1 MRNKI
6 VTALIASSLL
16 ASALLA
22 VPAQVLAVDPVT
34 HWVALGATLSDGPGT
49 SCADPGYRSNNQ
61 DALEDALDGVLE
73 GDTVHICAGEYVYT
87 ADFDDESVLL
97 PDNVTIEGAG
107 AGSTILNGADQ
118 YYLLAVEHADGIV
131 VQNLGF
137 EHGQDVIGAGLYV
150 DDSEVDVLNCS
161 FSNNEATTD
170 GGAGIYAEYSDVSVY
185 GSSFSNNSAS
195 DGGAGL
201 YADHSSVSVYDSSFS
216 NNSTSWGGAGL
227 YARNSSVS
235 VYDSSFSNNAA
246 PFGGGLVARL
256 SAVVI
261 ERSTFTENVA
271 TNDED
276 DYGGAAVYT
285 YDGEINIVNSR
296 FVRNESAGV
305 GGAVELYW
313 GPVTISGSTFIGNKA
328 QQGPA
333 IDVYG
338 NDSPLI
344 VTNSSFINNVNTADD
359 NVDSSYDDGA
369 AITSERND
377 SDLTLTGNIFRG
389 NRGAEYGGAVQTWRV
404 TGEII
409 ITNNRFERNMADE
422 GGALW
427 IDVRGGTQDIRGN
440 TFRGNR
446 AKKGGAIA
454 FECEV
459 SPARTVSR
467 LLARQNRFSGNSAS
481 RGARS
486 ANVFASDYGCD

>member
-34 HWVALGATLSDGPGT
+34 HWVALGAALDAGPGT
-49 SCADPGYRSNNQ
+49 SCAAPGYRSNNQ
-61 DALEDALDGVLE
+61 DALEDALDDVSA

-87 ADFDDESVLL
+87 ADFNAPGAL

-118 YYLLAVEHADGIV
+118 YYLLAVENADGIV

-137 EHGQDVIGAGLYV
+137 EHGQDTYGAGLYV

-161 FSNNEATTD
+161 FSNNEATT
-170 GGAGIYAEYSDVSVY
+170 GAGAGLYAEDSDVNVFD
-185 GSSFSNNSAS
+185 SSFSSNEAPS

-201 YADHSSVSVYDSSFS
+201 YAYG
-216 NNSTSWGGAGL
+216 STV
-227 YARNSSVS
+227 NVF
-235 VYDSSFSNNAA
+235 DSSFSNNAA
-246 PFGGGLVARL
+246 LFGGALVAED
-256 SAVVI
+256 STVVI

-271 TNDED
+271 TNDD
-276 DYGGAAVYT
+276 NDYGGAAAYT
-285 YDGEINIVNSR
+285 YNGEITIINSR

-305 GGAVELYW
+305 GGAVELYD

-338 NDSPLI
+338 DDSPLV
-344 VTNSSFINNVNTADD
+344 VTGSSFINNVNTTDN
-359 NVDSSYDDGA
+359 NVDSEYDDGA
-369 AITSERND
+369 AISSERND

-389 NRGAEYGGAVQTWRV
+389 NRGAEYGGAVETWRV

-481 RGARS
+481 RSARS
-486 ANVFASDYGCD
+486 ANVFASDYDSSEFGDCAFD

>member
-6 VTALIASSLL
+6 VTALFASSLL

-34 HWVALGATLSDGPGT
+34 HWVALGAALDAGPGT
-49 SCADPGYRSNNQ
+49 SCANPGYRSNNQ
-61 DALEDALDGVLE
+61 DALEDALDAVSA

-87 ADFDDESVLL
+87 LDFDEPTSL
-97 PDNVTIEGAG
+97 PDNITIEGAG

-118 YYLLAVEHADGIV
+118 YYLLAVENADGIV
-131 VQNLGF
+131 VQDLSF
-137 EHGQDVIGAGLYV
+137 EHGEDTYGAGLYIYYSQV
-150 DDSEVDVLNCS
+150 EVRNCS

-170 GGAGIYAEYSDVSVY
+170 GGAGIYAEDSDVSVFD
-185 GSSFSNNSAS
+185 SSFSNNSTS

-201 YADHSSVSVYDSSFS
+201 YAD
-216 NNSTSWGGAGL
+216 
-227 YARNSSVS
+227 NSSVS

-271 TNDED
+271 TNDEV

-285 YDGEINIVNSR
+285 YDGEISIVNSR

-305 GGAVELYW
+305 GGAVELYD

-338 NDSPLI
+338 DDSPLV
-344 VTNSSFINNVNTADD
+344 VTGSSFINNVNTTDS

-369 AITSERND
+369 AISSERND

-389 NRGAEYGGAVQTWRV
+389 NRGAEYGGAVETWRV
-404 TGEII
+404 TGVII
-409 ITNNRFERNMADE
+409 ITNNRFERNISDEE

-459 SPARTVSR
+459 SPERTVAR
-467 LLARQNRFSGNSAS
+467 LLVRQNRFSGNSAS
-481 RGARS
+481 RSARS
-486 ANVFASDYGCD
+486 ANVFASDYGSSEWRDCDFD

>member
-6 VTALIASSLL
+6 VTALFASSLL

-22 VPAQVLAVDPVT
+22 VPAQVLAVPGPVT
-34 HWVALGATLSDGPGT
+34 HWVALGAALDAGPGT
-49 SCADPGYRSNNQ
+49 SCAEPGYRSNNQ
-61 DALEDALDGVLE
+61 DALENALDDVSA

-87 ADFDDESVLL
+87 ADFDEPVSL
-97 PDNVTIEGAG
+97 PNNVTIEGAG
-107 AGSTILNGADQ
+107 AGSTILNGADEHD
-118 YYLLAVEHADGIV
+118 LLGVYSADGIV
-131 VQNLGF
+131 VQDLSF
-137 EHGQDVIGAGLYV
+137 DHGKDAYGAGLYV

-161 FSNNEATTD
+161 FLNNEATAD
-170 GGAGIYAEYSDVSVY
+170 GGAGLYAEDSTVNVFD
-185 GSSFSNNSAS
+185 SSFSNNSTS

-201 YADHSSVSVYDSSFS
+201 YADGSTVSVF
-216 NNSTSWGGAGL
+216 
-227 YARNSSVS
+227 
-235 VYDSSFSNNAA
+235 DSSFSNNAA
-246 PFGGGLVARL
+246 AFGGGLVARL
-256 SAVVI
+256 STVVI
-261 ERSTFTENVA
+261 ERSTFTENIA
-271 TNDED
+271 TNDEV
-276 DYGGAAVYT
+276 DYGGAAVYN
-285 YDGEINIVNSR
+285 YDGEISIVNSR

-305 GGAVELYW
+305 GGAVELYD

-338 NDSPLI
+338 DASPLV
-344 VTNSSFINNVNTADD
+344 VTDSSFINNVNTTDS

-369 AITSERND
+369 AISSERND

-389 NRGAEYGGAVQTWRV
+389 NRGAEYGGAVETWRV
-404 TGEII
+404 TGVII
-409 ITNNRFERNMADE
+409 ITNNRFERNIADEE

-459 SPARTVSR
+459 SPERTVAR
-467 LLARQNRFSGNSAS
+467 LLVRQNRFSGNSAS
-481 RGARS
+481 RSARS
-486 ANVFASDYGCD
+486 ANVFASDYGSSEWRDCDFD

>member
-16 ASALLA
+16 ASAVLA

-34 HWVALGATLSDGPGT
+34 HWVALGAALDAGPGT
-49 SCADPGYRSNNQ
+49 SCAAPGYRSNNQ
-61 DALEDALDGVLE
+61 DALENALDDASA

-87 ADFDDESVLL
+87 ANFEEFSVSLQ
-97 PDNVTIEGAG
+97 DNVTIEGAG
-107 AGSTILNGADQ
+107 AGSTILNGDDQ
-118 YYLLAVEHADGIV
+118 YYLLGIYSADGIV
-131 VQNLGF
+131 VQNLSF
-137 EHGQDVIGAGLYV
+137 EHGEDLYGAGLYV
-150 DDSEVDVLNCS
+150 YGSEVDVLNCS
-161 FSNNEATTD
+161 FSNNEATYY
-170 GGAGIYAEYSDVSVY
+170 GGGGLYAEYSTVNVFD
-185 GSSFSNNSAS
+185 SSFSNNSTS

-201 YADHSSVSVYDSSFS
+201 YADDSTVSVFDSSF
-216 NNSTSWGGAGL
+216 L
-227 YARNSSVS
+227 
-235 VYDSSFSNNAA
+235 NNAA
-246 PFGGGLVARL
+246 PFGGALVAED
-256 SAVVI
+256 STVVI

-271 TNDED
+271 TNDAD
-276 DYGGAAVYT
+276 NYGGAAAYT
-285 YDGEINIVNSR
+285 YNGEITIINSR
-296 FVRNESAGV
+296 FVQNESAGV
-305 GGAVELYW
+305 GGAVELYD

-338 NDSPLI
+338 DASPLV
-344 VTNSSFINNVNTADD
+344 VTDSSFINNVNTTDN
-359 NVDSSYDDGA
+359 NVDSGYDDGG
-369 AITSERND
+369 AISSERND

-389 NRGAEYGGAVQTWRV
+389 NRGAESGGAVETWRV

-481 RGARS
+481 RSARS
-486 ANVFASDYGCD
+486 ANVFASDYDSSEFGDCAFD

>member
-6 VTALIASSLL
+6 VTALFASSLL

-22 VPAQVLAVDPVT
+22 VPAQVLAVPGPVT

-61 DALEDALDGVLE
+61 DALEDALNHVSEEDI
-73 GDTVHICAGEYVYT
+73 VHICAGEYVYT
-87 ADFDDESVLL
+87 ASFSHLASL

-118 YYLLAVEHADGIV
+118 YDLLGIFFAVGIV
-131 VQNLGF
+131 VQDMSF
-137 EHGQDVIGAGLYV
+137 EHGEGIYGAGLYIE
-150 DDSEVDVLNCS
+150 SSEEVDVLNCT
-161 FSNNEATTD
+161 FSNNEGSY
-170 GGAGIYAEYSDVSVY
+170 GGALVA
-185 GSSFSNNSAS
+185 
-195 DGGAGL
+195 
-201 YADHSSVSVYDSSFS
+201 YDS
-216 NNSTSWGGAGL
+216 T
-227 YARNSSVS
+227 
-235 VYDSSFSNNAA
+235 
-246 PFGGGLVARL
+246 
-256 SAVVI
+256 VVI
-261 ERSTFTENVA
+261 ENSTFTENIA
-271 TNDED
+271 THDAE
-276 DYGGAAVYT
+276 DYGGGAVYN
-285 YDGEINIVNSR
+285 YSGEISIVNSR

-305 GGAVELYW
+305 GGAVELW
-313 GPVTISGSTFIGNKA
+313 DDSPVTISGSTFIGNKA

-338 NDSPLI
+338 DDSPLI
-344 VTNSSFINNVNTADD
+344 VTGSSFINNVNTARERGAYG
-359 NVDSSYDDGA
+359 YDDAA
-369 AITSERND
+369 AISSENND
-377 SDLTLTGNIFRG
+377 SDLTLTGNIFHG
-389 NRGAEYGGAVQTWRV
+389 NRGAEYGGAVEVWDV

-409 ITNNRFERNMADE
+409 IANNRFERNVSDE

-459 SPARTVSR
+459 SPVRTVSR

-481 RGARS
+481 RSARS
-486 ANVFASDYGCD
+486 ANVFASDYGNCTD

>member
-6 VTALIASSLL
+6 VTALFASSLL

-34 HWVALGATLSDGPGT
+34 HWVALGEALDAGPGT
-49 SCADPGYRSNNQ
+49 SCAAPGYRSNNQ
-61 DALEDALDGVLE
+61 DALENALDHVLV

-87 ADFDDESVLL
+87 ADFDEPVSL
-97 PDNVTIEGAG
+97 PNNVTIEGAG
-107 AGSTILNGADQ
+107 AGSTILNGADEHD
-118 YYLLAVEHADGIV
+118 LLGIYSADGIV
-131 VQNLGF
+131 VQDLSF
-137 EHGQDVIGAGLYV
+137 DHGKDSYGAGLYV
-150 DDSEVDVLNCS
+150 YDSEVDVLNCS
-161 FSNNEATTD
+161 FLNNEATAD
-170 GGAGIYAEYSDVSVY
+170 GGAGLYAEDSTVNVFD
-185 GSSFSNNSAS
+185 SSFSNNSTS

-201 YADHSSVSVYDSSFS
+201 YADGSTVSVFDSSFS
-216 NNSTSWGGAGL
+216 NNEASFGGA
-227 YARNSSVS
+227 
-235 VYDSSFSNNAA
+235 
-246 PFGGGLVARL
+246 LVAAEI
-256 SAVVI
+256 STVVI
-261 ERSTFTENVA
+261 ERSTFTENIA

-305 GGAVELYW
+305 GGAVELYD

-338 NDSPLI
+338 DASPLV
-344 VTNSSFINNVNTADD
+344 VTDSSFINNVNTTDS

-369 AITSERND
+369 AISSERNN

-389 NRGAEYGGAVQTWRV
+389 NRGAGYGGAVETWRV

-409 ITNNRFERNMADE
+409 ITSNRFERNIADEE

-459 SPARTVSR
+459 SPERTVAR
-467 LLARQNRFSGNSAS
+467 LLVRQNRFSGNSAS
-481 RGARS
+481 RSARS
-486 ANVFASDYGCD
+486 ANVFASDYGSSEWRDCDFD

>member
-6 VTALIASSLL
+6 VTALFASSLL

-61 DALEDALDGVLE
+61 DALKNALDHVLV
-73 GDTVHICAGEYVYT
+73 GDTVHICAGEYVST
-87 ADFDDESVLL
+87 ADFIVPASL

-118 YYLLAVEHADGIV
+118 YYLLAVENADGIV
-131 VQNLGF
+131 VQDLSF
-137 EHGQDVIGAGLYV
+137 EHGEDTYGAGLYIYYSQV
-150 DDSEVDVLNCS
+150 EVRNCS

-170 GGAGIYAEYSDVSVY
+170 GGAGIYAEDSDVSVFD
-185 GSSFSNNSAS
+185 SSFSNNSTSAIS

-201 YADHSSVSVYDSSFS
+201 YAD
-216 NNSTSWGGAGL
+216 
-227 YARNSSVS
+227 NSSVS

-261 ERSTFTENVA
+261 ERSTFTENIA
-271 TNDED
+271 TNDGD

-305 GGAVELYW
+305 GGAVELYD

-338 NDSPLI
+338 DDSPLV
-344 VTNSSFINNVNTADD
+344 VTGSSFINNVNTTDN

-369 AITSERND
+369 AISSERND

-389 NRGAEYGGAVQTWRV
+389 NRGAEYGGAVETWRV

-481 RGARS
+481 RSARS
-486 ANVFASDYGCD
+486 ANVFASDYDSSEFGDCAFD

>member
-6 VTALIASSLL
+6 VTALFASSLL

-22 VPAQVLAVDPVT
+22 VPAQVLAVPGPVT

-61 DALEDALDGVLE
+61 VALKNALDEVSA
-73 GDTVHICAGEYVYT
+73 GDIVHICAGEYVST
-87 ADFDDESVLL
+87 ADFIVPASL

-107 AGSTILNGADQ
+107 VGSTILNGADQ
-118 YYLLAVEHADGIV
+118 YYLLAVENADGIV
-131 VQNLGF
+131 VQNLSF
-137 EHGQDVIGAGLYV
+137 EHGRDTYGAGLYIYYSQV
-150 DDSEVDVLNCS
+150 EVRNCS
-161 FSNNEATTD
+161 FSNNEATTY
-170 GGAGIYAEYSDVSVY
+170 GGAGIYAEDSDVSV
-185 GSSFSNNSAS
+185 F
-195 DGGAGL
+195 
-201 YADHSSVSVYDSSFS
+201 DSSFS
-216 NNSTSWGGAGL
+216 NNSTSAGGAGL
-227 YARNSSVS
+227 WAENSDVS
-235 VYDSSFSNNAA
+235 VFDSSFSNNAA

-256 SAVVI
+256 SAVAI
-261 ERSTFTENVA
+261 ERSTFTENIA
-271 TNDED
+271 TNDGV

-285 YDGEINIVNSR
+285 YDGEINIVSSR

-305 GGAVELYW
+305 GGAVELYD

-338 NDSPLI
+338 NDSPLV
-344 VTNSSFINNVNTADD
+344 VTDSSFINNVNTTD
-359 NVDSSYDDGA
+359 NSVESSYDDGA
-369 AITSERND
+369 AISSENND
-377 SDLTLTGNIFRG
+377 SDLTLTGNIFHG
-389 NRGAEYGGAVQTWRV
+389 NRGAEYGGAVEVWDV

-409 ITNNRFERNMADE
+409 IANNRFERNVSDE

-467 LLARQNRFSGNSAS
+467 LLVRQNRFSGNSAS
-481 RGARS
+481 RSARS
-486 ANVFASDYGCD
+486 ANVFASDYDYCD

>member
-1 MRNKI
+1 MLPVKHGGHMRNKI
-6 VTALIASSLL
+6 VTALFASSLL

-34 HWVALGATLSDGPGT
+34 HWVALGAALDAGRPGT

-61 DALEDALDGVLE
+61 DALENALDHVLV

-87 ADFDDESVLL
+87 ADFDEPLSLH
-97 PDNVTIEGAG
+97 NVTIEGAG

-118 YYLLAVEHADGIV
+118 HSLLGIYFGVGIV
-131 VQNLGF
+131 VQDMSF
-137 EHGQDVIGAGLYV
+137 EHGDDAYGAGLYIE
-150 DDSEVDVLNCS
+150 SSEEVDVLNCT
-161 FSNNEATTD
+161 FSNNEGLY
-170 GGAGIYAEYSDVSVY
+170 GGALVA
-185 GSSFSNNSAS
+185 
-195 DGGAGL
+195 
-201 YADHSSVSVYDSSFS
+201 YDS
-216 NNSTSWGGAGL
+216 T
-227 YARNSSVS
+227 
-235 VYDSSFSNNAA
+235 
-246 PFGGGLVARL
+246 
-256 SAVVI
+256 VVI
-261 ERSTFTENVA
+261 ENSTFTENIA
-271 TNDED
+271 THDAE
-276 DYGGAAVYT
+276 DYGGGAVYN
-285 YDGEINIVNSR
+285 YSGEISIVNSR

-305 GGAVELYW
+305 GGAVELYD

-338 NDSPLI
+338 DDSPLT
-344 VTNSSFINNVNTADD
+344 VTDSSFINNVNTTDN
-359 NVDSSYDDGA
+359 NVDSEYDDGA
-369 AITSERND
+369 AISSENND

-389 NRGAEYGGAVQTWRV
+389 NRGAAYGGAVEVWDV

-409 ITNNRFERNMADE
+409 IANNRFERNVSDE

-467 LLARQNRFSGNSAS
+467 LLVRQNRFSGNSAS
-481 RGARS
+481 RSARS
-486 ANVFASDYGCD
+486 ANVFASEFGCS

>member
-6 VTALIASSLL
+6 VTALFASSLL

-61 DALEDALDGVLE
+61 DALEDALDAVSA
-73 GDTVHICAGEYVYT
+73 GDVIHICAGEYVYT
-87 ADFDDESVLL
+87 DDFVGPGGDL

-107 AGSTILNGADQ
+107 AGSTILNGDDQ
-118 YYLLAVEHADGIV
+118 YYLLGIISADGIV
-131 VQNLGF
+131 VQDLSFDHAEDNY
-137 EHGQDVIGAGLYV
+137 GAGLFI
-150 DDSEVDVLNCS
+150 EGGQVDVLNCS
-161 FSNNEATTD
+161 FSNNEAGYGGALVAYD
-170 GGAGIYAEYSDVSVY
+170 GG
-185 GSSFSNNSAS
+185 
-195 DGGAGL
+195 
-201 YADHSSVSVYDSSFS
+201 
-216 NNSTSWGGAGL
+216 T
-227 YARNSSVS
+227 
-235 VYDSSFSNNAA
+235 
-246 PFGGGLVARL
+246 
-256 SAVVI
+256 VVI
-261 ERSTFTENVA
+261 ENSTFTENVA
-271 TNDED
+271 TDDRD
-276 DYGGAAVYT
+276 DYGGAAVYN
-285 YDGEINIVNSR
+285 YGGEITIINSR

-305 GGAVELYW
+305 GGAVELYD
-313 GPVTISGSTFIGNKA
+313 GPVTISGSTFIENRA

-338 NDSPLI
+338 DDSPLV
-344 VTNSSFINNVNTADD
+344 VTDSRFINNVNTA
-359 NVDSSYDDGA
+359 YDDGA

-389 NRGAEYGGAVQTWRV
+389 NRGAEYGGAVETWRV

-446 AKKGGAIA
+446 AEKGGAIA

>member
-6 VTALIASSLL
+6 VTALFASSLL

-22 VPAQVLAVDPVT
+22 VPAQVLAVPGPVT
-34 HWVALGATLSDGPGT
+34 HWVALGAAFDTGPGT

-61 DALEDALDGVLE
+61 DALENALDEVSA
-73 GDTVHICAGEYVYT
+73 GDTVHICVGEYVYT
-87 ADFDDESVLL
+87 ADFDEPALL
-97 PDNVTIEGAG
+97 PNNVTIEGAG
-107 AGSTILNGADQ
+107 AGSTILNGADEHD
-118 YYLLAVEHADGIV
+118 LLGIYSADGIV
-131 VQNLGF
+131 VQDLSF
-137 EHGQDVIGAGLYV
+137 DHGKDAYGAGLYV

-161 FSNNEATTD
+161 FSNNEAT
-170 GGAGIYAEYSDVSVY
+170 A
-185 GSSFSNNSAS
+185 

-201 YADHSSVSVYDSSFS
+201 YAEDSTVNVF
-216 NNSTSWGGAGL
+216 
-227 YARNSSVS
+227 
-235 VYDSSFSNNAA
+235 DSSFSNNAA
-246 PFGGGLVARL
+246 AFGGGLVARL
-256 SAVVI
+256 STVVI
-261 ERSTFTENVA
+261 ERSTFTENIA
-271 TNDED
+271 TNDAVN
-276 DYGGAAVYT
+276 YGGGALYT
-285 YDGEINIVNSR
+285 YDGEISIVNSR

-305 GGAVELYW
+305 GGAVELYD

-338 NDSPLI
+338 DASPLV
-344 VTNSSFINNVNTADD
+344 VTDSSFINNVNTTDS

-369 AITSERND
+369 AISSERNN

-389 NRGAEYGGAVQTWRV
+389 NRGAEYGGAVETWRV
-404 TGEII
+404 TGVII
-409 ITNNRFERNMADE
+409 ITNNRFERNIADEE

-459 SPARTVSR
+459 SPERTVAR
-467 LLARQNRFSGNSAS
+467 LLVRQNRFSGNSAS
-481 RGARS
+481 RSARS
-486 ANVFASDYGCD
+486 ANVFASDYGSSEWRDCDFD

>member
-6 VTALIASSLL
+6 VTALLASSLL

-22 VPAQVLAVDPVT
+22 VPAQVLAVPGPVT
-34 HWVALGATLSDGPGT
+34 HWVALGAAFDTGPGT

-61 DALEDALDGVLE
+61 DALENALDDVSV

-87 ADFDDESVLL
+87 ADFDEPASL
-97 PDNVTIEGAG
+97 PNNVTIEGAG
-107 AGSTILNGADQ
+107 AGSTILNGADEHD
-118 YYLLAVEHADGIV
+118 LLGIYSADGIV
-131 VQNLGF
+131 VQDLSF
-137 EHGQDVIGAGLYV
+137 DHGKDAYGAGLYV
-150 DDSEVDVLNCS
+150 YDSGVDVLNCS
-161 FSNNEATTD
+161 FSNNEATAD
-170 GGAGIYAEYSDVSVY
+170 GGAGLYAEDSTVNVFD
-185 GSSFSNNSAS
+185 SSFSNNSTS

-201 YADHSSVSVYDSSFS
+201 YADGSTVSVF
-216 NNSTSWGGAGL
+216 
-227 YARNSSVS
+227 
-235 VYDSSFSNNAA
+235 DSSFSNNAA
-246 PFGGGLVARL
+246 PFGGALVAED
-256 SAVVI
+256 STVVI
-261 ERSTFTENVA
+261 ERSTFTENIA
-271 TNDED
+271 TNDAVN
-276 DYGGAAVYT
+276 YGGGALYT
-285 YDGEINIVNSR
+285 YDGEISIVNSR

-305 GGAVELYW
+305 GGAVELYD

-338 NDSPLI
+338 DASPLV
-344 VTNSSFINNVNTADD
+344 VTDSSFINNVNTTDS

-369 AITSERND
+369 AISSERNN

-389 NRGAEYGGAVQTWRV
+389 NRGAEYGGAVETWRV

-409 ITNNRFERNMADE
+409 ITSNRFERNIADEE

-459 SPARTVSR
+459 SPERTVAR
-467 LLARQNRFSGNSAS
+467 LLVRQNRFSGNSAS
-481 RGARS
+481 RSARS
-486 ANVFASDYGCD
+486 ANVFASDYGSSEWRDCDFD

>member
-6 VTALIASSLL
+6 VTALFASSLL

-34 HWVALGATLSDGPGT
+34 HWVALGAALSDGPGT
-49 SCADPGYRSNNQ
+49 SCADPGYRSSNQ
-61 DALEDALDGVLE
+61 DALEDALDAVSE
-73 GDTVHICAGEYVYT
+73 GDVIHICAGEYVYT
-87 ADFDDESVLL
+87 ADFGVPGAFL

-107 AGSTILNGADQ
+107 AGSTILNGDDQ
-118 YYLLAVEHADGIV
+118 YYLLGIVSADGIV
-131 VQNLGF
+131 VQDLSF
-137 EHGQDVIGAGLYV
+137 DHAEDIYAAGLYI
-150 DDSEVDVLNCS
+150 SGGQVDVLNCS
-161 FSNNEATTD
+161 FSSNEAGY
-170 GGAGIYAEYSDVSVY
+170 GGA
-185 GSSFSNNSAS
+185 
-195 DGGAGL
+195 
-201 YADHSSVSVYDSSFS
+201 
-216 NNSTSWGGAGL
+216 
-227 YARNSSVS
+227 
-235 VYDSSFSNNAA
+235 
-246 PFGGGLVARL
+246 LVAEGGT
-256 SAVVI
+256 VVI
-261 ERSTFTENVA
+261 ENSTFTENVA
-271 TNDED
+271 TDDRN
-276 DYGGAAVYT
+276 DYGGAAVYN
-285 YDGEINIVNSR
+285 YGGEITIISSL

-305 GGAVELYW
+305 GGAIEVYD

-338 NDSPLI
+338 DDSPLV
-344 VTNSSFINNVNTADD
+344 VTDSTFINNVN
-359 NVDSSYDDGA
+359 SEYDDGA
-369 AITSERND
+369 AISSERND

-389 NRGAEYGGAVQTWRV
+389 NRGAEYGGAVETWLV

-467 LLARQNRFSGNSAS
+467 LLVRQNRFSGNIAS

>member
-1 MRNKI
+1 MRNKM
-6 VTALIASSLL
+6 VTALFTSSLL

-22 VPAQVLAVDPVT
+22 LPARSRALEPVT

-61 DALEDALDGVLE
+61 DALEDALDAVSA
-73 GDTVHICAGEYVYT
+73 GDVIHICAGEYVYT
-87 ADFDDESVLL
+87 DDFVGPGGDL

-107 AGSTILNGADQ
+107 AGSTILNGDDQ
-118 YYLLAVEHADGIV
+118 YYLLSIESADGIV
-131 VQNLGF
+131 VQDLSIDHAEDTGLWI
-137 EHGQDVIGAGLYV
+137 EYGQ
-150 DDSEVDVLNCS
+150 VDVLNCS
-161 FSNNEATTD
+161 FSNNEAGY
-170 GGAGIYAEYSDVSVY
+170 GGA
-185 GSSFSNNSAS
+185 
-195 DGGAGL
+195 
-201 YADHSSVSVYDSSFS
+201 
-216 NNSTSWGGAGL
+216 
-227 YARNSSVS
+227 
-235 VYDSSFSNNAA
+235 
-246 PFGGGLVARL
+246 LVAFA
-256 SAVVI
+256 STVVI
-261 ERSTFTENVA
+261 QNSTFTENVA
-271 TNDED
+271 TDDDD
-276 DYGGAAVYT
+276 DYGGAAVYN
-285 YDGEINIVNSR
+285 YGGEITIINSR

-305 GGAVELYW
+305 GGAVELYD

-338 NDSPLI
+338 DDSPLI
-344 VTNSSFINNVNTADD
+344 VTDSTFINNVNTADD

-389 NRGAEYGGAVQTWRV
+389 NRGAEYGGAVETWRV

>member
-16 ASALLA
+16 ASAVLA

-34 HWVALGATLSDGPGT
+34 HWVALGATLSNGPGT

-61 DALEDALDGVLE
+61 DALEDALDAVSA
-73 GDTVHICAGEYVYT
+73 GDVIHICAGEYVYT
-87 ADFDDESVLL
+87 APFDGPGGDL

-107 AGSTILNGADQ
+107 AGSTILNGDDQ
-118 YYLLAVEHADGIV
+118 YFLLGIESAEGIV
-131 VQNLGF
+131 VQDLSF
-137 EHGQDVIGAGLYV
+137 DHGEEIYGAGLYI
-150 DDSEVDVLNCS
+150 DGGQVDVLNCS
-161 FSNNEATTD
+161 FSNNEAGY
-170 GGAGIYAEYSDVSVY
+170 GGA
-185 GSSFSNNSAS
+185 
-195 DGGAGL
+195 
-201 YADHSSVSVYDSSFS
+201 
-216 NNSTSWGGAGL
+216 
-227 YARNSSVS
+227 
-235 VYDSSFSNNAA
+235 
-246 PFGGGLVARL
+246 LVAYEGT
-256 SAVVI
+256 VVI
-261 ERSTFTENVA
+261 ENSTFTENVA
-271 TNDED
+271 TDDRD
-276 DYGGAAVYT
+276 DYGGAAVYN
-285 YDGEINIVNSR
+285 YGGEITIINSR

-305 GGAVELYW
+305 GGAVELYD

-338 NDSPLI
+338 DDSPLI
-344 VTNSSFINNVNTADD
+344 VTDSTFINNVNTADD

-389 NRGAEYGGAVQTWRV
+389 NRGAEYGGAVETWRV

-467 LLARQNRFSGNSAS
+467 LLARQNRFSGNIAS

-486 ANVFASDYGCD
+486 ANVFASDYDSSEFGDCAFD

>member
-1 MRNKI
+1 
-6 VTALIASSLL
+6 
-16 ASALLA
+16 
-22 VPAQVLAVDPVT
+22 
-34 HWVALGATLSDGPGT
+34 
-49 SCADPGYRSNNQ
+49 
-61 DALEDALDGVLE
+61 
-73 GDTVHICAGEYVYT
+73 
-87 ADFDDESVLL
+87 
-97 PDNVTIEGAG
+97 
-107 AGSTILNGADQ
+107 
-118 YYLLAVEHADGIV
+118 
-131 VQNLGF
+131 
-137 EHGQDVIGAGLYV
+137 
-150 DDSEVDVLNCS
+150 
-161 FSNNEATTD
+161 
-170 GGAGIYAEYSDVSVY
+170 
-185 GSSFSNNSAS
+185 
-195 DGGAGL
+195 
-201 YADHSSVSVYDSSFS
+201 
-216 NNSTSWGGAGL
+216 
-227 YARNSSVS
+227 
-235 VYDSSFSNNAA
+235 
-246 PFGGGLVARL
+246 VARL

-261 ERSTFTENVA
+261 ERSTFTENIA

-276 DYGGAAVYT
+276 DYGGAAAYT
-285 YDGEINIVNSR
+285 YNGEITIINSR

-305 GGAVELYW
+305 GGAVELYD

-338 NDSPLI
+338 DDSPLI
-344 VTNSSFINNVNTADD
+344 VTDSTFINNVNTADD

-389 NRGAEYGGAVQTWRV
+389 NRGAEYGGAVETWRV

-409 ITNNRFERNMADE
+409 ITNNRFERNTADVE

-481 RGARS
+481 RSARS
-486 ANVFASDYGCD
+486 ANVFASDYDSSEFGDCAFD